1 METLEKKGK
10 GSALLPFLL
19 FIVIYLGAG
28 LYFQAQGVEMAFY
41 QFPSVT
47 AMFIALLLLTFI
59 PDISLAIPKLLGG
72 YVSPIANPLGPV
84 FIH

>member
-1 METLEKKGK
+1 MDHQLQ
-10 GSALLPFLL
+10 SLSC
-19 FIVIYLGAG
+19 ISI
-28 LYFQAQGVEMAFY
+28 
-41 QFPSVT
+41 SH
-47 AMFIALLLLTFI
+47 LLLLTYV

>member
-1 METLEKKGK
+1 M
-10 GSALLPFLL
+10 SDL
-19 FIVIYLGAG
+19 FSSYTYLGLTITLAAY
-28 LYFQAQGVEMAFY
+28 LFGVWLRKKTGRSWCNPLLVAC
-41 QFPSVT
+41 VLV
-47 AMFIALLLLTFI
+47 IALLLLTYV